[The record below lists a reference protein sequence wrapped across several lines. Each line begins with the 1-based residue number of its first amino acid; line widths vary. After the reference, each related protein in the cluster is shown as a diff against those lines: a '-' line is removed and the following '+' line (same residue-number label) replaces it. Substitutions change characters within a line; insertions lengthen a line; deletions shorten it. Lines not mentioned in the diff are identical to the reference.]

1 MKIVVIGA
9 NGGIGRKVVDQA
21 LAADHRVVAILRTT
35 SNLSLIHPNLSI
47 IQGDVMHPE
56 TVEKYLQEADAVVS
70 AIGGKMNQPT
80 TLYSEGNQNLLR
92 SMKKMGVRRGF
103 FISASAIEISP
114 VQPLLVRLATKYLV
128 QKLFGMGYAD
138 QRIMERMIKE
148 SETDW
153 TILRPPRLTDKPAT
167 GHYRF
172 AINQYLKNCLSISR
186 ADVAHFIIH
195 HIENEATYRSVVE
208 IAY

>member
-35 SNLSLIHPNLSI
+35 SNLSLVHPNLSI
-47 IQGDVMHPE
+47 IQGDVVHPE

-80 TLYSEGNQNLLR
+80 TLYSEGNRNLLR

-114 VQPLLVRLATKYLV
+114 VQPLLIRLVTKYIV
-128 QKLFGMGYAD
+128 QKLFGLGYAD
-138 QRIMERMIKE
+138 QRIMERMLKE

-153 TILRPPRLTDKPAT
+153 TIMRTPRLTDKPAT

-186 ADVAHFIIH
+186 ADVSHFIIH
-195 HIENEATYRSVVE
+195 HITNEATYRSVVE